1 MTEKLLKALQES
13 PGIVKNI
20 NGADYVPIGEQE
32 KTLDS
37 IYQRWDTSEFKFK
50 AQPIGGRIL
59 IRSQIRLQVW
69 DGDCQ
74 TTRIGAISFWVTGD
88 ETGIDADYAG
98 IAKSYALN
106 NACKSLGK
114 VFGRELNNR
123 VEYTEF
129 SDKKSESSAPTKT
142 STEYFKN
149 KIKL

>member
-1 MTEKLLKALQES
+1 MTEQLMNALQAT
-13 PGIVKNI
+13 PLVIKN
-20 NGADYVPIGEQE
+20 NGGDYIPIGEQE
-32 KTLDS
+32 KMLDA
-37 IYQRWDTSEFKFK
+37 IFDGWETVEFKFNAIQVEGRLLIS
-50 AQPIGGRIL
+50 AQIYLRVWSDSFSTGR
-59 IRSQIRLQVW
+59 V
-69 DGDCQ
+69 
-74 TTRIGAISFWVTGD
+74 GAISFWVTGA
-88 ETGIDADYAG
+88 ETGIEADYAG

-129 SDKKSESSAPTKT
+129 SDKKSESSAPTET

>member
-20 NGADYVPIGEQE
+20 NGADYIPIGEQE
-32 KTLDS
+32 KTLDAVFDG
-37 IYQRWDTSEFKFK
+37 WETADFKFY
-50 AQPIGGRIL
+50 AQPIGDRIL
-59 IRSQIRLQVW
+59 ISAQIYLRVWHDAFSTGRL
-69 DGDCQ
+69 
-74 TTRIGAISFWVTGD
+74 GAISFWVTGA

-129 SDKKSESSAPTKT
+129 SDKKSESSAPTET